1 MSLKSQYIPNN
12 ASKVQHRSSSLK
24 STWDI
29 GKVIFLLISESM
41 LEGQGSLDIFSKKK
55 RAKGCHFS
63 FPFPQPRSRHLLRLE
78 KTLPMKLVN
87 TMCPTFLFFCS
98 STPCNTPTHRS
109 PCKWLW
115 PALILQAALLGNG
128 TYLADIEN

>member
-29 GKVIFLLISESM
+29 GRVIYLLISEIM
-41 LEGQGSLDIFSKKK
+41 LEGHRSLDVFSKNK

-63 FPFPQPRSRHLLRLE
+63 FPFPQPRSRYLLRFE
-78 KTLPMKLVN
+78 KTLPMKLAN
-87 TMCPTFLFFCS
+87 TMCPTFLFFCR
-98 STPCNTPTHRS
+98 STQSNIPIHRS

-115 PALILQAALLGNG
+115 PVLILQAALLGNG
-128 TYLADIEN
+128 TYLADTEH